1 MSAHRLSIKM
11 TGRETCHEVDPRLHL
26 DFSPPKQ
33 IEQKIE
39 DMFASRKRVTDV
51 TKPVPGQLN
60 NPVMPNFPG
69 LPPQMMPGI
78 FGAMPQFGF
87 GPIPA
92 QGPPQ
97 AGGKLELARRL
108 AAKINMQRNLG
119 PDAQVSGWISVC

>member
-1 MSAHRLSIKM
+1 
-11 TGRETCHEVDPRLHL
+11 
-26 DFSPPKQ
+26 
-33 IEQKIE
+33 
-39 DMFASRKRVTDV
+39 MFASRKRVTDV

-87 GPIPA
+87 GPIPS

-97 AGGKLELARRL
+97 AGGKLELARKL
-108 AAKINMQRNLG
+108 AAKINIQRNLG
-119 PDAQVSGWISVC
+119 PDAQVSRSELSHMSHCLFGMFSVKQK